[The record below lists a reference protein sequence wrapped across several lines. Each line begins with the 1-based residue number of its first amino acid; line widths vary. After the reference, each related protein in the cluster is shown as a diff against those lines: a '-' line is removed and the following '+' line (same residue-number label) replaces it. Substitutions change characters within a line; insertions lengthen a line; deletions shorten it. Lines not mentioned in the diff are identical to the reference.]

1 MHKIQLALVDD
12 HQMMTEGLR
21 NRLEQEED
29 MELVFTASHGADFLK
44 QLEKQRQ
51 VQVVVMDFDMPQM
64 NGLEVVRHLKTLLN
78 APKVIIV
85 SMHRQAQLVKELHA
99 EGIRGYILKEQ
110 GMQEVVKGI
119 RRVAEGET
127 YWGEGVAE
135 LLLKGAQTENEQG
148 FAITLTEREMDVLRL
163 LAEGLTSKQ
172 IGEQLF
178 VAGSTV
184 DTHRRNMLAKFEVE
198 NTMQLVRAAQ
208 RAGILK

>member
-1 MHKIQLALVDD
+1 MTKVQIALVDD
-12 HQMMTEGLR
+12 HQMITDGLSHQIA
-21 NRLEQEED
+21 QEED
-29 MELVFTASHGADFLK
+29 LELVFTAAHGADFLK
-44 QLEKQRQ
+44 KLQAHRE
-51 VQVVVMDFDMPQM
+51 VQVAVLDFDMPQM

-78 APKVIIV
+78 PPKIIIV
-85 SMHRQAQLVKELHA
+85 SMHKQAQLVKELHA

-110 GMQEVVKGI
+110 GMKEVVKGI
-119 RRVAEGET
+119 RRVAEGEAF
-127 YWGEGVAE
+127 WGEGVAE
-135 LLLKGAQTENEQG
+135 LLLKGAQTENDAG
-148 FAITLTEREMDVLRL
+148 FAITLTEREMDVLKL

-198 NTMQLVRAAQ
+198 NTMQLVMAAQ